1 MPVSSACHFLR
12 DTLMSTPTPAGHD
25 TLVRRLASVLVKLN
39 QGETLEPR
47 ALAEEFGVNL
57 RTIQRDLNQRFGYLP
72 IEKVEGGYR
81 LDPAFLGRIGT
92 KDIER
97 FAALAGIQ
105 GLFPSLSDEFLRDVF
120 DTRMQGAL
128 LVKGHHYES
137 LSGREPAFRTLEQAI
152 VSRRTLSFRYRKAD
166 GERRYEGVEPYR
178 LVNHKGIW
186 YLFALD
192 RGTLKSFAFTRIE
205 APFITAQTFTI
216 DAAVE
221 ARITQ
226 EEGIWFTEST
236 FDVVLSIAP
245 EVAPFFRRRQLIAN
259 QQIIEERPD
268 GGLLLSARVGHLN
281 QVLPHV
287 RYWIPN
293 IRIVS
298 PEGMQQQLDE
308 ELRAYLEAPRSGR

>member
-1 MPVSSACHFLR
+1 
-12 DTLMSTPTPAGHD
+12 
-25 TLVRRLASVLVKLN
+25 
-39 QGETLEPR
+39 
-47 ALAEEFGVNL
+47 
-57 RTIQRDLNQRFGYLP
+57 
-72 IEKVEGGYR
+72 
-81 LDPAFLGRIGT
+81 
-92 KDIER
+92 
-97 FAALAGIQ
+97 
-105 GLFPSLSDEFLRDVF
+105 
-120 DTRMQGAL
+120 MQGAL